1 MNDPKTRPQF
11 ISVPFK
17 AESPNG
23 ITEYN
28 GIAKFSP
35 AGIVIEFKSV
45 IIGLIPGEVK
55 EVQVPINEILDIKFN
70 KGIYKFFSKI
80 QLRLLNFAT
89 ISRLPNSDGKIK
101 LKIKRE
107 DFEIAQKAVEQ
118 MLRYINSGEAAV
130 LPGTDDINSQLP
142 PAQVSVNELF
152 DTEKLEP
159 TDPKKTKELD
169 NFTR

>member
-1 MNDPKTRPQF
+1 MNEQKTRPQF

-17 AESPNG
+17 ADSPNG

-35 AGIVIEFKSV
+35 AGIVVEYKSMIV
-45 IIGLIPGEVK
+45 GLIPGDVK
-55 EVQVPINEILDIKFN
+55 EVQVPINEILDIKFTT
-70 KGIYKFFSKI
+70 GIYRFFSKI
-80 QLRLLNFAT
+80 HLRLLNFAT

-118 MLRYINSGEAAV
+118 MLQYMNVGEPAV
-130 LPGTDDINSQLP
+130 LSGTDNADSQLP
-142 PAQVSVNELF
+142 PAQISVNELF
-152 DTEKLEP
+152 DTERFEKN
-159 TDPKKTKELD
+159 DSKKTKELD
-169 NFTR
+169 QKHL